1 MTACSVARLA
11 TGETKVKLNRRDTL
25 ILAGAASAASLAG
38 LGAANAKEGDM
49 FDVAKL
55 MAPDGLADKVLGS
68 PMAKVTLIEY
78 ASPTCPHCAFFAT
91 QVLPD
96 FRKQYVDT
104 GKVKFIMRPFV
115 RNVLDAVVF
124 LLAEAAAGTTEPTD
138 AAAATPPASGATE
151 VPPANSMMAA
161 PQAPA
166 AAASADNGQAAV
178 EAYHNVVAT
187 FFKTQDQWMTAEKPR
202 DAILAIAKQL
212 GFTEESFDAAL
223 TNQDLFKGMETLRDQ
238 AINDFKLEGT
248 PTFYVNGKQL
258 TGEKT
263 LEQLAAEI
271 DPLLT

>member
-1 MTACSVARLA
+1 M
-11 TGETKVKLNRRDTL
+11 
-25 ILAGAASAASLAG
+25 IAASSTFSASSRNSAG
-38 LGAANAKEGDM
+38 STA
-49 FDVAKL
+49 
-55 MAPDGLADKVLGS
+55 
-68 PMAKVTLIEY
+68 
-78 ASPTCPHCAFFAT
+78 
-91 QVLPD
+91 
-96 FRKQYVDT
+96 
-104 GKVKFIMRPFV
+104 
-115 RNVLDAVVF
+115 
-124 LLAEAAAGTTEPTD
+124 
-138 AAAATPPASGATE
+138 GATE

-161 PQAPA
+161 TPEAPDA
-166 AAASADNGQAAV
+166 TASTADNNQAAV

-187 FFKTQDQWMTAEKPR
+187 FFKTQDQWMTAAKPR

-271 DPLLT
+271 DPLLA

>member
-1 MTACSVARLA
+1 
-11 TGETKVKLNRRDTL
+11 VKLNRRDTL
-25 ILAGAASAASLAG
+25 ILAGAASAVSLAG

-55 MAPDGLADKVLGS
+55 MAPAGLADKVLGS
-68 PMAKVTLIEY
+68 PMAKVTMIEY

-96 FRKQYVDT
+96 FRKQYVDN

-124 LLAEAAAGTTEPTD
+124 LLAEAAAGTKEPAD
-138 AAAATPPASGATE
+138 AAASTPPAGATE

-161 PQAPA
+161 TPEASDATAPA
-166 AAASADNGQAAV
+166 ADNNQAAV

-187 FFKTQDQWMTAEKPR
+187 FFKTQDQWMTAAKPR

-271 DPLLT
+271 DPLLA